1 MMKNYD
7 LIILGSGPG
16 GYVAAI
22 KAGQKNLKV
31 AIIEK
36 EAVGGV
42 CLNWGC
48 IPTKSLLK
56 SAKVYNEILNS
67 KDYGIIIEDK
77 NQIKPDWKAITKR
90 KDRIVRRLTGGVK
103 MLLEKNN
110 VDIFIGEGSVLNKN
124 EVLVNDEVLKAKNI
138 ILATGASPIFPPI
151 DGLDK
156 AYKDGH
162 LLTSKELLAIDS
174 IPKELVIIGG
184 GVIGLEFATI
194 FNTFGSKVTIIER
207 EKEILLNVDDEIRET
222 MLKILKKAQVNILTE
237 SSVIKVNDN
246 QVTYKNND
254 EETKTIP
261 SDKILLSVGM
271 KANSNSFKN
280 LDLTLDKNFVSVNDQ
295 LQTSIDNV
303 YAIGDVNGKMM
314 LAHVASHQGLVAIQ
328 HILGKSEKINYNQI
342 PSAIYSFPEVAQIGL
357 TEKAAKTQGIDY
369 TVSKFP
375 LQANGK
381 ALAGNE
387 TEGFIKIIASKKYNE
402 IIGVHI
408 LADNASDLI
417 SEAVI
422 TMKLEGTA
430 DEIASSVHPHPSI
443 SEIFHEAA
451 LGIIDKPIHI

>member
-1 MMKNYD
+1 MKNYD

-22 KAGQKNLKV
+22 KAGQKKLKV

-36 EAVGGV
+36 EAIGGV

-77 NQIKPDWKAITKR
+77 TQVKPDWKAIVKR

-110 VDIFIGEGSVLNKN
+110 VDIFIGEGTVLNKN
-124 EVLVNDEVLKAKNI
+124 EVKVNDEILKSKNI

-151 DGLDK
+151 DGIEK

-162 LLTSKELLAIDS
+162 LITSKEILDIDS
-174 IPKELVIIGG
+174 IPHDLLIIGG

-194 FNTFGSKVTIIER
+194 FNAFGSKVTIIER
-207 EKEILLNVDDEIRET
+207 EKDILLNVDDEIREA
-222 MLKILKKAQVNILTE
+222 MLKIMKKAQVNILTE
-237 SSVIKVNDN
+237 SSVIKVLENE
-246 QVTYKNND
+246 VTYKTSNG
-254 EETKTIP
+254 ETKTI
-261 SDKILLSVGM
+261 SSEKILLSVGM
-271 KANSNSFKN
+271 KANTNSFKSLN
-280 LDLTLDKNFVSVNDQ
+280 LNMEKHFVSINDQ
-295 LQTSIDNV
+295 MQTSIDNV

-314 LAHVASHQGLVAIQ
+314 LAHVASHQGLIAIE
-328 HILGKSEKINYNQI
+328 HILGESKKINYNQI
-342 PSAIYSFPEVAQIGL
+342 PSAIYSFPEIAQIGI
-357 TEKAAKTQGIDY
+357 TEKEAKTQGLEY
-369 TVSKFP
+369 KVSKFY

-387 TEGFIKIIASKKYNE
+387 TEGFIKIIASKQYNE

-417 SEAVI
+417 SEAVM

-430 DEIASSVHPHPSI
+430 DEIANSVHPHPSI

-451 LGIIDKPIHI
+451 LGIVDKPIHS

>member
-1 MMKNYD
+1 MKNYD
-7 LIILGSGPG
+7 LIILGSGSG

-22 KAGQKNLKV
+22 KAGQKKLKV

-36 EAVGGV
+36 EAIGGV

-77 NQIKPDWKAITKR
+77 TQVKPDWKAIVKR

-110 VDIFIGEGSVLNKN
+110 VDIFIGEGTVLNKN
-124 EVLVNDEVLKAKNI
+124 EVKVNDEILKSKNI

-151 DGLDK
+151 DGIEK

-162 LLTSKELLAIDS
+162 LITSKEILDIDS
-174 IPKELVIIGG
+174 IPHDLLIIGG

-194 FNTFGSKVTIIER
+194 FNAFGSKVTIIER
-207 EKEILLNVDDEIRET
+207 EKDILLNVDDEIREA
-222 MLKILKKAQVNILTE
+222 MLKIMKKAQVNILTE
-237 SSVIKVNDN
+237 SSVIKVLENE
-246 QVTYKNND
+246 VTYKTSNG
-254 EETKTIP
+254 ETKTI
-261 SDKILLSVGM
+261 SSEKILLSVGM
-271 KANSNSFKN
+271 KANTNSFKSLN
-280 LDLTLDKNFVSVNDQ
+280 LNMEKHFVSINDQ
-295 LQTSIDNV
+295 MQTSIDNV

-314 LAHVASHQGLVAIQ
+314 LAHVASHQGLIAIE
-328 HILGKSEKINYNQI
+328 HILGESKKINYNQI
-342 PSAIYSFPEVAQIGL
+342 PSAIYSFPEIAQIGI
-357 TEKAAKTQGIDY
+357 TEKEAKTQGLEY
-369 TVSKFP
+369 KVSKFY

-387 TEGFIKIIASKKYNE
+387 TEGFIKIIASKQYNE

-417 SEAVI
+417 SEAVM

-430 DEIASSVHPHPSI
+430 DEIANSVHPHPSI

-451 LGIIDKPIHI
+451 LGIVDKPIHS

>member
-1 MMKNYD
+1 MKNYD
-7 LIILGSGPG
+7 LIILGSGSG

-22 KAGQKNLKV
+22 KAGQKKLKV

-36 EAVGGV
+36 EAIGGV

-77 NQIKPDWKAITKR
+77 TQVKPDWKAIVKR

-110 VDIFIGEGSVLNKN
+110 VDIFIGEGTVLNKN
-124 EVLVNDEVLKAKNI
+124 EVKVNDEILKSKNI

-151 DGLDK
+151 DGIEK

-162 LLTSKELLAIDS
+162 LLTSKEILDIDS
-174 IPKELVIIGG
+174 IPHDLVIIGG

-194 FNTFGSKVTIIER
+194 FNAFGSKVTIIER
-207 EKEILLNVDDEIRET
+207 EKDILLNVDDEIREA
-222 MLKILKKAQVNILTE
+222 MLKIMKKAQVNILTE
-237 SSVIKVNDN
+237 SSVIKVLENE
-246 QVTYKNND
+246 VTYKTSNG
-254 EETKTIP
+254 ETKTI
-261 SDKILLSVGM
+261 SSEKILLSVGM
-271 KANSNSFKN
+271 KANTNSFKSLN
-280 LDLTLDKNFVSVNDQ
+280 LNMEKHFVSINDQ
-295 LQTSIDNV
+295 MQTSIDNV

-314 LAHVASHQGLVAIQ
+314 LAHVASHQGLIAIE
-328 HILGKSEKINYNQI
+328 HILGESKKINYNQI
-342 PSAIYSFPEVAQIGL
+342 PSAIYSFPEIAQIGI
-357 TEKAAKTQGIDY
+357 TEKEAKTQGLEY
-369 TVSKFP
+369 KVSKFY

-387 TEGFIKIIASKKYNE
+387 TEGFIKIIASKQYNE

-417 SEAVI
+417 SEAVM

-430 DEIASSVHPHPSI
+430 DEIANSVHPHPSI

-451 LGIIDKPIHI
+451 LGIIDKPIHS